1 MRFINHLLNGVTPMK
16 FDGGL
21 SDIPE
26 EFNGPGLCMAFDATN
41 FDPQGAGTKGNIK
54 IGTYKTTADTLATV
68 EVDGYFDDKNVS
80 TTMVTGDLLVVNASD
95 GIRVYELTVTLSTD
109 DVALTRKTGFGDVA
123 TGFIMLDIASL
134 REIISNDIGNAAS
147 ATAIGAGGMLAQDT
161 TPVLER
167 VNDATDKALRV
178 NWASSN
184 NDEVQFGSVPKP
196 PDMDT
201 GADFTIHLLAL
212 MAGTTDTPTIDIQ
225 VFDGIGDT
233 EMGGASDALSD
244 SLAEV
249 TVTIA
254 NANVAA
260 APGVL
265 NIALV
270 PGAHT
275 TDAMYL
281 LGAWIEYTRLN

>member
-1 MRFINHLLNGVTPMK
+1 MRNHFLNHDMPWAKKDIGPVGNLPAM
-16 FDGGL
+16 DGGGGA
-21 SDIPE
+21 
-26 EFNGPGLCMAFDATN
+26 FLCSAFDDQN
-41 FDPQGAGTKGNIK
+41 FDPQGQGTKGAIK
-54 IGTYKTTADTLATV
+54 IATYQSSADTLATI
-68 EVDGYFDDKNVS
+68 EVAAYFSNTFVS
-80 TTMVTGDLLVVNASD
+80 TTMVTDDLIVVNGSD
-95 GIRVYELTVTLSTD
+95 GHRVYKLTVSGTT
-109 DVALTRKTGFGDVA
+109 VTITRITGLGSVA

-134 REIISNDIGNAAS
+134 REIISNDIGNAAN

-167 VNDATDKALRV
+167 INDATDKALRV

-184 NDEVQFGSVPKP
+184 SDEVQFGSIPKP

-201 GADFTIHLLAL
+201 ATDFTIHLLAL
-212 MAGTTDTPTIDIQ
+212 MAGDTDTPTIDVQ
-225 VFDGIGDT
+225 VWDGIGDT
-233 EMGGASDALSD
+233 EMGGVTGALSD
-244 SLAEV
+244 ALAEV

-265 NIALV
+265 NIGLV

-275 TDAMYL
+275 TDALFL